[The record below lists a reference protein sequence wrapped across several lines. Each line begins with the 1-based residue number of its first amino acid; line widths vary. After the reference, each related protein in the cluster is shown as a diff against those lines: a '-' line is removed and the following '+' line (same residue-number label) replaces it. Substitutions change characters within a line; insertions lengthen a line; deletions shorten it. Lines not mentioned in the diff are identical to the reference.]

1 MDFQNNMETTEFD
14 LEILSILKNDIEN
27 GKIIVQKNT
36 DSYIEEM
43 ENYYPFGYN
52 SIDWM
57 KKDNVFYVDLKNLTN
72 NKNETIDVFFKN
84 IIHNSPN
91 LIDEEIIII
100 GDGALNLGYKTNF
113 KTFLKSYN
121 TFFELPQDTYI
132 WFSKSKKIINYT
144 FEDELFFG

>member
-1 MDFQNNMETTEFD
+1 MDEKRQFLLCKF
-14 LEILSILKNDIEN
+14 
-27 GKIIVQKNT
+27 
-36 DSYIEEM
+36 
-43 ENYYPFGYN
+43 
-52 SIDWM
+52 
-57 KKDNVFYVDLKNLTN
+57 KKLTN
-72 NKNETIDVFFKN
+72 NKNETIDAFLKN